1 MDGIGPV
8 LAARLAR
15 AGITTTLDLLDRC
28 CDRAGRTEVAAEVR
42 LPQERL
48 LKWVN
53 LANLMR
59 ISGVGEEY
67 SELLNAAGVSTVKD
81 LRRRNPENLTS
92 TIRITNERLKLVRV
106 LPTEKMV
113 ANWVEQA
120 RKLPLCVTY

>member
-1 MDGIGPV
+1 MDGIGP
-8 LAARLAR
+8 LMAARLAR
-15 AGITTTLDLLDRC
+15 AGITTTVHLLDRC
-28 CDRAGRTEVAAEVR
+28 CDRAGRREVAAKVR

-48 LKWVN
+48 LQWVN

-67 SELLNAAGVSTVKD
+67 SELLNAAGVKTVKD

-92 TIRITNERLKLVRV
+92 AIKITNERRRLVRV

-120 RKLPLCVTY
+120 RKLPLRVTY